1 MPVVAWWC
9 CGGVVAVV
17 AWLWCH
23 GCGGGVD
30 ATECLI
36 PNETH
41 PPVVQ
46 PRQIYPHPY
55 IPMV

>member
-1 MPVVAWWC
+1 VVAWWC